1 MHVYPRLTYTE
12 EVNDIVRTKVN
23 NDREQQMAADS
34 WLWSWNFGPEEC
46 MSCLKRE
53 LPVSS
58 MVTHSFLFRF
68 FQEKPNLGV
77 VGHLLTPRVIMYM
90 LEAISVKQVA
100 KKK

>member
-1 MHVYPRLTYTE
+1 
-12 EVNDIVRTKVN
+12 
-23 NDREQQMAADS
+23 
-34 WLWSWNFGPEEC
+34 